1 MLKVNK
7 NITLSGI
14 SEVNG
19 VQVVYMSAVISTDGA
34 NNENVSKSISNQ
46 DLYIKNKAE
55 VRADMVAF
63 EQEVY
68 KVQDGLVGGGT
79 NEQQ

>member
-19 VQVVYMSAVISTDGA
+19 VQVVYLNATISTDGTSNA
-34 NNENVSKSISNQ
+34 TVTKSIVNQ
-46 DLYIKNKAE
+46 ELYSKNKTE
-55 VRADMVAF
+55 VRADMDAF
-63 EQEVY
+63 EKEVY
-68 KVQDGLVGGGT
+68 KVEDEVLGGI
-79 NEQQ
+79 Q